1 MSNDSLRSAMIAQEI
16 AQIRSKLS
24 AAQKEFDNLDI
35 LVSGGI
41 IKIRQ
46 LIDPYQTDVTKL
58 DVDEAFSEIERLREN
73 VHRMRDLLD
82 EINNLKAAL
91 GEK

>member
-1 MSNDSLRSAMIAQEI
+1 MSNDSLRSAMIAHEI
-16 AQIRSKLS
+16 TQIRAKLTT
-24 AAQKEFDNLDI
+24 AQSEFDNLDI
-35 LVSGGI
+35 LVCGGI

-46 LIDPYQTDVTKL
+46 LIDPYQGDVTKL
-58 DVDEAFSEIERLREN
+58 NVDEAFSEIERLREN
-73 VHRMRDLLD
+73 VHRMRVLLD